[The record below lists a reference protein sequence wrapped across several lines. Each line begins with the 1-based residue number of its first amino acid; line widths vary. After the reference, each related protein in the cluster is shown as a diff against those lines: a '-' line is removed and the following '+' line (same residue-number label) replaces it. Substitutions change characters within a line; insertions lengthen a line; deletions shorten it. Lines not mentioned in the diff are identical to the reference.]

1 MNVSSIKNKR
11 DYMGIRVS
19 GFEELK
25 RRIKQHYVRQHY
37 IRQGEKLVAAIERA
51 THDIEREFGNIVTSI
66 YVVGKTAQG
75 QVNDNF
81 IDLVIVMRQVF
92 GSFMLAT
99 HGVFVE
105 KVFEPILL
113 EAMEKDESVPFIYEP
128 LYFTVEDM
136 LHPFP
141 ARKMIKVVEDV
152 KQNGILIYGVD
163 IFNEKGSR
171 DVF

>member
-1 MNVSSIKNKR
+1 V
-11 DYMGIRVS
+11 GIRIS
-19 GFEELK
+19 GFEKLK
-25 RRIKQHYVRQHY
+25 RRIKQRYVRQHY
-37 IRQGEKLVAAIERA
+37 IKQGEKLVAAIERA
-51 THDIEREFGNIVTSI
+51 TRDIEREFGDIVISI

-113 EAMEKDESVPFIYEP
+113 EAMEKDEGVPFIYEP

-141 ARKMIKVVEDV
+141 ARKMMEVVEDV
-152 KQNGILIYGVD
+152 KQNGILICGVD
-163 IFNEKGSR
+163 VFNENGSTG
-171 DVF
+171 VF

>member
-1 MNVSSIKNKR
+1 MNVSPIKNKI
-11 DYMGIRVS
+11 DQVGIRIS
-19 GFEELK
+19 GFEKLK
-25 RRIKQHYVRQHY
+25 RRIKQRYVRQHY
-37 IRQGEKLVAAIERA
+37 IKQGEKLVAAIERA
-51 THDIEREFGNIVTSI
+51 TRDIEREFGDIVISI

-81 IDLVIVMRQVF
+81 IDLIIIMKQVF

-113 EAMEKDESVPFIYEP
+113 EAMEKDEGVPFIYEP

-141 ARKMIKVVEDV
+141 ARKMMEVVEDV

-163 IFNEKGSR
+163 VFNENGSTG
-171 DVF
+171 VF

>member
-1 MNVSSIKNKR
+1 MNVSSIKNKV
-11 DYMGIRVS
+11 DHAGIRIS

-25 RRIKQHYVRQHY
+25 RRIKQRYVRQHY
-37 IRQGEKLVAAIERA
+37 IKQGEKLIVAIERA
-51 THDIEREFGNIVTSI
+51 TRDIEREFGDIITSI

-75 QVNDNF
+75 QVTDNF
-81 IDLVIVMRQVF
+81 LELVIIMKQVF
-92 GSFMLAT
+92 GSFMFAT

-113 EAMEKDESVPFIYEP
+113 EAMEKDEGVPFIYEP

-163 IFNEKGSR
+163 IFNENGSPC
-171 DVF
+171 VF

>member
-1 MNVSSIKNKR
+1 MNVSSIKNKI
-11 DYMGIRVS
+11 DHVGIRIS

-25 RRIKQHYVRQHY
+25 RRIKQRYIRQHY

-51 THDIEREFGNIVTSI
+51 THDIEREFGDIVISI

-75 QVNDNF
+75 QVTDNF
-81 IDLVIVMRQVF
+81 LELVIIMKQVF
-92 GSFMLAT
+92 GSFMFAT

-113 EAMEKDESVPFIYEP
+113 EAMEKDEGVPFIYEP

-141 ARKMIKVVEDV
+141 ARKMMEVVEDV

-163 IFNEKGSR
+163 VFNENGSTG
-171 DVF
+171 VF